1 MAVALD
7 VILAADSLQRPL
19 TGIGRYT
26 YELAKRL
33 AAHKDIAR
41 LRYFSMGSW
50 VANPLADL
58 DERQPGSTRHSP
70 DRPSLRTILATNR
83 AAVRVY
89 QALTPT
95 LYGWRLRGNNRAIYH
110 SPNFIVPPFNGAVVS
125 TVHDLSHILHPKF
138 HPQARVDFMNLAF
151 DVSMKRTDHV
161 ITDSETVR
169 TEFLNRFN
177 WAPERVTAIAL
188 GVDPEYHPR
197 SADELHAVLAQW
209 GLRFQGYV
217 LYVGSIEPRKNL
229 ERLLKAYSTLPL
241 AMRREHPLVMA
252 GSRGWHS
259 DQIHKQMEIGR
270 AEGWVHYLSF
280 VSQAHLPL
288 LYAGAAL
295 FAYPSLYAGFGLP
308 IAEAMASGVPVITS
322 RVSCMPEVAGGAARL
337 VNPLDVEDVA
347 TALRDSLDSRSWR
360 NEARQLGLA
369 RAINFSWKDC
379 AQRTVGVYKS
389 IAPL

>member
-1 MAVALD
+1 MTLD
-7 VILAADSLQRPL
+7 VILAADSLRPPL

-26 YELAKRL
+26 YELAARL
-33 AAHKDIAR
+33 AHHKDIAR
-41 LRYFSMGSW
+41 LRYFSMGRW
-50 VANPLADL
+50 LTNPLADL
-58 DERQPGSTRHSP
+58 DERRSGSKQHSP
-70 DRPSLRTILATNR
+70 DRPSLRTIVAGNR
-83 AAVRVY
+83 AAVWVY

-95 LYGWRLRGNNRAIYH
+95 LYGLLLRGNKSSIYH
-110 SPNFIVPPFNGAVVS
+110 SPNFIVPPFKGAVVS
-125 TVHDLSHILHPKF
+125 TVHDLSHIVHPQF

-177 WAPERVTAIAL
+177 WAPERVSAIAL

-229 ERLLKAYSTLPL
+229 ERLLKAYATLPL
-241 AMRREHPLVMA
+241 TIRREHPLVMA

-259 DQIHKQMEIGR
+259 DQIHKQMEIAR
-270 AEGWVHYLSF
+270 TEGWVHYLSF

-295 FAYPSLYAGFGLP
+295 FAYPSLYEGFGLP

-322 RVSCMPEVAGGAARL
+322 SISCMPEVAGGAARL

-347 TALRDSLDSRSWR
+347 TALRECLDSRSWR
-360 NEARQLGLA
+360 NEARQRGLA
-369 RAINFSWKDC
+369 RATNFSWNEC
-379 AQRTVGVYKS
+379 AQRTVGVYAS
-389 IAPL
+389 LI

>member
-7 VILAADSLQRPL
+7 VILAADSLRPPL

-26 YELAKRL
+26 YELAARL
-33 AAHKDIAR
+33 AHHEDIAR
-41 LRYFSMGSW
+41 LRYFSMGRW
-50 VANPLADL
+50 LANPLADL
-58 DERQPGSTRHSP
+58 DEKRSGSKQHSP
-70 DRPSLRTILATNR
+70 DRPSLRTIVAGNR
-83 AAVRVY
+83 AAVWVY

-95 LYGWRLRGNNRAIYH
+95 LYGWRLRGNKSSIYH
-110 SPNFIVPPFNGAVVS
+110 SPNFIVPPFGGAVVS
-125 TVHDLSHILHPKF
+125 TVHDLSHIMHPQF

-188 GVDPEYHPR
+188 GVDPVYHPR
-197 SADELHAVLAQW
+197 SAGELHAVLAQW
-209 GLRFQGYV
+209 GLRFRGYV

-241 AMRREHPLVMA
+241 AMRREYPLVMA
-252 GSRGWHS
+252 GARGWHS

-295 FAYPSLYAGFGLP
+295 FAYPSMYEGFGLP

-322 RVSCMPEVAGGAARL
+322 GVSCMPEVAGGAAKL
-337 VNPLDVEDVA
+337 INPLDLEDISS
-347 TALRDSLDSRSWR
+347 ALRECLDSGSWR
-360 NEARQLGLA
+360 NQARERGIERAADFSWDQCARQ
-369 RAINFSWKDC
+369 
-379 AQRTVGVYKS
+379 TVDVYAS
-389 IAPL
+389 IR